1 MNKKKTSKPKKKPSK
16 PKKKT
21 SKPKKKPNKRK
32 KKSNKSF
39 KTILVENKAF
49 ILALVFITVVFV
61 WLVNLNR
68 PITEIDSKGLR
79 FLNKY
84 EFPSYLIESGDCMR
98 PYDVGDGV
106 ITFGP
111 GITYST
117 TEEGID
123 AINQELKTEY
133 STVNNCIKVSDL
145 QEMQKKILSKYE
157 NVVINI
163 EKNYNVVFTQKQ
175 FNALV
180 LLAYNSPNLF
190 RNEQFVSVI
199 TDPNSNY
206 NDYVLAA
213 NAYYQTL
220 NGYDTK
226 YGEGWNNRI
235 KDSAEMYY
243 YGDYR
248 YQNN

>member
-111 GITYST
+111 GITYPSINR
-117 TEEGID
+117 GID
-123 AINQELKTEY
+123 SINEELGTGYTE
-133 STVNNCIKVSDL
+133 VDNCIKVSDL
-145 QEMQKKILSKYE
+145 QQMQKKVLGKYE
-157 NVVINI
+157 AIVVNI
-163 EKNYNVVFTQKQ
+163 EKSYNIVFTQSQ

-190 RNEQFVSVI
+190 NNNQFIAVI
-199 TDPNSNY
+199 TNSNG
-206 NDYVLAA
+206 DYDQYVSSAD
-213 NAYYQTL
+213 NYYRSL
-220 NGYDTK
+220 SGYDTK
-226 YGEGWNNRI
+226 YGEGWYNRI
-235 KDSAEMYY
+235 KDSAEMFY